1 MLVKSSC
8 WVLIPCRFN
17 VKLKDTC
24 FRRHEMAE
32 FYKLKVADIYKETE
46 DTSVITFDMPSDL
59 QKVFKFRQGQHLTL
73 KADING
79 EDLRRSYSLCSS
91 PNDSQ
96 WKVAVKLIPGG
107 KFSSFIN
114 SELKAG
120 DFIEVMSPSGTFG
133 VEVNAEKPKNY
144 IFFAAGSGITPVL
157 SMIKAHLQSEP
168 NSTCKLFYV
177 NKTAKSI
184 IFKEELEQLRNTY
197 FGRLEIYYF
206 LTKER
211 RDIELFNGRFD
222 DEKMQVLTK
231 TFIDIPDTSEVFLCG
246 PEKMVNYVSDY
257 LITAGLPKDLVHF
270 ELFVTGLSDE
280 DIKRA
285 ERLAKQNVEG
295 IEITIVDG
303 GKEFSFTM
311 TKEYDNILDAALGAG
326 ADLPFACKGGVCSTC
341 KCKVIEGAVEMKINY
356 ALDDKEVS
364 QNLVLSCQSVPT
376 TEKVV
381 VDFDV

>member
-1 MLVKSSC
+1 MEKMCVAH
-8 WVLIPCRFN
+8 IRF
-17 VKLKDTC
+17 
-24 FRRHEMAE
+24 A
-32 FYKLKVADIYKETE
+32 
-46 DTSVITFDMPSDL
+46 
-59 QKVFKFRQGQHLTL
+59 
-73 KADING
+73 
-79 EDLRRSYSLCSS
+79 S
-91 PNDSQ
+91 PDEKQ

-107 KFSSFIN
+107 KFSTYIN
-114 SELKAG
+114 DTLKAG
-120 DFIEVMSPSGTFG
+120 DQLEVMTPSGTFG
-133 VEVNAEKPKNY
+133 VEVNADASKNY
-144 IFFAAGSGITPVL
+144 LFFAAGSGITPVL
-157 SMIKAHLQSEP
+157 SMIKTHLKAEP

-222 DEKMQVLTK
+222 DDKMKVLTK

-246 PEKMVNYVSDY
+246 PEKMVNYVSEY
-257 LITAGLPKDLVHF
+257 LINAGLQKELVHF

-280 DIKRA
+280 DIKRV
-285 ERLAKQNVEG
+285 ERLAQQNVEG
-295 IEITIVDG
+295 IEVTIVDG
-303 GKEFSFTM
+303 GKEFAFTM

-341 KCKVIEGAVEMKINY
+341 KCEVKEGAVEMKINY
-356 ALDDKEVS
+356 ALDDKEVA
-364 QNLVLSCQSVPT
+364 QNLVLSCQAVPT
-376 TEKVV
+376 TDKVV

>member
-1 MLVKSSC
+1 
-8 WVLIPCRFN
+8 
-17 VKLKDTC
+17 
-24 FRRHEMAE
+24 MAE
-32 FYKLKVADIYKETE
+32 FHKLKVEDIYKETD
-46 DTSVITFDMPSDL
+46 DTSVVSFYIPEELKT
-59 QKVFKFRQGQHLTL
+59 VFSFKQGQHLTL

-79 EDLRRSYSLCSS
+79 EDVRRSYSLCSS
-91 PNDSQ
+91 PLENQ
-96 WKVAVKLIPGG
+96 WQVAVKLIPGG
-107 KFSSFIN
+107 KFSTYIN
-114 SELKAG
+114 TTVKSG
-120 DFIEVMSPSGTFG
+120 DIMEVMAPSGTFG
-133 VEVNAEKPKNY
+133 VNVNPEKSKNY
-144 IFFAAGSGITPVL
+144 LFFAAGSGITPVL
-157 SMIKAHLQSEP
+157 SMIKTHLKAEP

-211 RDIELFNGRFD
+211 RDIELFNGRFN

-246 PEKMVNYVSDY
+246 PENMVNYVSNY
-257 LITAGLPKDLVHF
+257 LIHAGLPKELIHF
-270 ELFVTGLSDE
+270 ELFVTGLSEE

-285 ERLAKQNVEG
+285 ERLAQQNVEG
-295 IEITIVDG
+295 IEVVIVDG
-303 GKEFSFTM
+303 GKEFEFTM
-311 TKEYDNILDAALGAG
+311 TKEYDNILDAALAAG

-341 KCKVIEGAVEMKINY
+341 KCEVKEGAVEMKINY

-364 QNLVLSCQSVPT
+364 QNLVLSCQAVPT
-376 TEKVV
+376 TDKVV

>member
-1 MLVKSSC
+1 
-8 WVLIPCRFN
+8 
-17 VKLKDTC
+17 
-24 FRRHEMAE
+24 MAD
-32 FYKLKVADIYKETE
+32 FYNLRIEDIYKETE
-46 DTSVITFDMPSDL
+46 DTSVITFAIPEEL
-59 QKVFKFRQGQHLTL
+59 QEEFKFRQGQHLTL
-73 KADING
+73 KADIGG
-79 EDLRRSYSLCSS
+79 EDIRRSYSLCSS
-91 PNDSQ
+91 PLDKQ
-96 WKVAVKLIPGG
+96 WQVAVKQIPGG
-107 KFSSFIN
+107 KFSTYVN
-114 SELKAG
+114 EELKSG
-120 DFIEVMSPSGTFG
+120 DRIEVMTPSGVFG
-133 VEVNAEKPKNY
+133 VECSPNISKNY
-144 IFFAAGSGITPVL
+144 LFFAAGSGITPVL
-157 SMIKAHLQSEP
+157 SMIKAHLAAES

-222 DEKMQVLTK
+222 DDKMQVLTK

-246 PEKMVNYVSDY
+246 PEQMVKYVSDY
-257 LITAGLPKDLVHF
+257 LIDAGLPKELVHF
-270 ELFVTGLSDE
+270 ELFVTGLSEE

-285 ERLAKQNVEG
+285 ERLAQQNVEG
-295 IEITIVDG
+295 TEVTIVDG
-303 GKEFSFTM
+303 GKEFLFTM

-341 KCKVIEGAVEMKINY
+341 KCEVIDGSVEMKINY

-364 QNLVLSCQSVPT
+364 QNLVLSCQAVPT
-376 TEKVV
+376 SDKVV

>member
-1 MLVKSSC
+1 
-8 WVLIPCRFN
+8 
-17 VKLKDTC
+17 
-24 FRRHEMAE
+24 MAE
-32 FYKLKVADIYKETE
+32 FYKLKVADIYKETD
-46 DTSVITFDMPSDL
+46 DTSVITFDIPSDL
-59 QKVFKFRQGQHLTL
+59 QDVFKFRQGQHLTL

-79 EDLRRSYSLCSS
+79 EDVRRSYSLCSS
-91 PNDSQ
+91 PIDNQ
-96 WKVAVKLIPGG
+96 WRVAVKLIPGG
-107 KFSSFIN
+107 KFSSFVN
-114 SELKAG
+114 NELQAN
-120 DFIEVMSPSGTFG
+120 DTLEVMKPSGTFG
-133 VEVNAEKPKNY
+133 VEVNVEKPKNY
-144 IFFAAGSGITPVL
+144 LFFAAGSGITPVL
-157 SMIKAHLQSEP
+157 SMIKTHLQGEP

-246 PEKMVNYVSDY
+246 PEKMVHYVSDY
-257 LITAGLPKDLVHF
+257 LIKAGLPKELVHF
-270 ELFVTGLSDE
+270 ELFVTGLSEE

-295 IEITIVDG
+295 VEVTIVDG
-303 GKEFSFTM
+303 GKEFAFTM

-341 KCKVIEGAVEMKINY
+341 KCKVVDGAVEMKINY

-364 QNLVLSCQSVPT
+364 QNLVLSCQAVPT